1 MIKSIHSSSPFLTV
15 SGGNPGS
22 TYIGNFNGTGVG
34 NMRYN
39 PNSQNIEVYDGST
52 WIILSAHHA
61 TINLNDEVVSL
72 LEWARKKR
80 NEELEREQ
88 LAQTS
93 SVIKD
98 LIMQIK
104 DKEEQI
110 NMIQTLLNSSGH
122 IEIKTGHIE
131 IKNSMVP

>member
-1 MIKSIHSSSPFLTV
+1 MIKSLSTNGSFITV

-22 TYIGNFNGTGVG
+22 TYIGNYSNAPGVG

-39 PNSQNIEVYDGST
+39 PNNQNIEVFDGST

-61 TINLNDEVVSL
+61 NINLSDDAVSL

-80 NEELEREQ
+80 DEELEMER

-93 SVIKD
+93 PVIKD
-98 LIMQIK
+98 LITQIK

-110 NMIQTLLNSSGH
+110 KIVQTLLK
-122 IEIKTGHIE
+122 EEVK
-131 IKNSMVP
+131 V

>member
-1 MIKSIHSSSPFLTV
+1 MIKSIYSNSPFITV

-22 TYIGNFNGTGVG
+22 TYIGNYSNNAPGVG

-61 TINLNDEVVSL
+61 NINLSDETVSL
-72 LEWARKKR
+72 LQWAKKKMLEEAER
-80 NEELEREQ
+80 NE
-88 LAQTS
+88 LAKTNPA
-93 SVIKD
+93 IND
-98 LIMQIK
+98 LMKQIK

-110 NMIQTLLNSSGH
+110 YVVQALIKE
-122 IEIKTGHIE
+122 EIK
-131 IKNSMVP
+131 V

>member
-22 TYIGNFNGTGVG
+22 TYIGNYSTNAPGVG

-61 TINLNDEVVSL
+61 NINLSDEAVSL
-72 LEWARKKR
+72 LQWARKKR
-80 NEELEREQ
+80 DEELDVER
-88 LAQTS
+88 LAQTNP
-93 SVIKD
+93 VIKD
-98 LIMQIK
+98 LVNQIK

-110 NMIQTLLNSSGH
+110 RVVQTL
-122 IEIKTGHIE
+122 IKE
-131 IKNSMVP
+131 EVKV

>member
-39 PNSQNIEVYDGST
+39 PNSQNTEVYDGST

-61 TINLNDEVVSL
+61 TINLSDEAVGL
-72 LEWARKKR
+72 LQWARQKR
-80 NEELEREQ
+80 DEELEIEK
-88 LAQTS
+88 LVLTNS
-93 SVIKD
+93 TFKD
-98 LIMQIK
+98 LVMQIK
-104 DKEEQI
+104 DKQEQI
-110 NMIQTLLNSSGH
+110 KVVQTL
-122 IEIKTGHIE
+122 IKE
-131 IKNSMVP
+131 EVKV

>member
-1 MIKSIHSSSPFLTV
+1 MIKSIHSSNPFLTI

-61 TINLNDEVVSL
+61 TINLNDEAVSL

-80 NEELEREQ
+80 DEEIEMEK
-88 LAQTS
+88 LAQTNPA
-93 SVIKD
+93 IKD
-98 LIMQIK
+98 LVTQIK
-104 DKEEQI
+104 DKQEQI
-110 NMIQTLLNSSGH
+110 KVVQTL
-122 IEIKTGHIE
+122 IKEET
-131 IKNSMVP
+131 KV

>member
-1 MIKSIHSSSPFLTV
+1 MIKSIHSSSPFLTI

-22 TYIGNFNGTGVG
+22 TYIGNFNGAGVG

-52 WIILSAHHA
+52 WIILSSQHS
-61 TINLNDEVVSL
+61 TINLSDEAVTL
-72 LEWARKKR
+72 LQWARKKR
-80 NEELEREQ
+80 DEELNIEL
-88 LAQTS
+88 LAQTN

-98 LIMQIK
+98 LVNQIK

-110 NMIQTLLNSSGH
+110 KVVQTLLK
-122 IEIKTGHIE
+122 EEVK
-131 IKNSMVP
+131 V

>member
-22 TYIGNFNGTGVG
+22 TYIGNYSNAPGVG

-61 TINLNDEVVSL
+61 NVNLSDEAVSL
-72 LEWARKKR
+72 LQWARKKR
-80 NEELEREQ
+80 DEELEIER

-93 SVIKD
+93 PVIND
-98 LIMQIK
+98 LVNQIK

-110 NMIQTLLNSSGH
+110 RVVQTL
-122 IEIKTGHIE
+122 IKE
-131 IKNSMVP
+131 EVKV

>member
-22 TYIGNFNGTGVG
+22 TYIGNYSTNAPGVG

-52 WIILSAHHA
+52 WIILSAHH
-61 TINLNDEVVSL
+61 TNINLSDDAVSL

-80 NEELEREQ
+80 DEDLERER
-88 LAQTS
+88 LAQTNL
-93 SVIKD
+93 VIKD
-98 LIMQIK
+98 LVNQIK

-110 NMIQTLLNSSGH
+110 KVVQTLLK
-122 IEIKTGHIE
+122 EEVK
-131 IKNSMVP
+131 V

>member
-52 WIILSAHHA
+52 WVILSAHHSN
-61 TINLNDEVVSL
+61 INLTPEAVSL

-80 NEELEREQ
+80 DEELELER
-88 LAQTS
+88 LAETNS
-93 SVIKD
+93 IIKD
-98 LIMQIK
+98 LVTQIK
-104 DKEEQI
+104 EKEEQVRVV
-110 NMIQTLLNSSGH
+110 QTL
-122 IEIKTGHIE
+122 IKEET
-131 IKNSMVP
+131 KV

>member
-1 MIKSIHSSSPFLTV
+1 MIKSIHSSSPFITV

-22 TYIGNFNGTGVG
+22 TYIGSYSNNAPGVG

-61 TINLNDEVVSL
+61 NINLSDETVSL
-72 LEWARKKR
+72 LQWAKKKMLEEAER
-80 NEELEREQ
+80 NE
-88 LAQTS
+88 LAKTNPA
-93 SVIKD
+93 IND
-98 LIMQIK
+98 LMKQIK

-110 NMIQTLLNSSGH
+110 YVVQALIKE
-122 IEIKTGHIE
+122 EIK
-131 IKNSMVP
+131 V

>member
-52 WIILSAHHA
+52 WIIFSSQHS
-61 TINLNDEVVSL
+61 TINLSDEAVSL
-72 LEWARKKR
+72 LQWARKKR
-80 NEELEREQ
+80 DEEFEMEQ
-88 LAQTS
+88 LAKTNS
-93 SVIKD
+93 TIKD
-98 LIMQIK
+98 LVTQIK
-104 DKEEQI
+104 DKQEQI
-110 NMIQTLLNSSGH
+110 KVVQTL
-122 IEIKTGHIE
+122 IKE
-131 IKNSMVP
+131 EVKV

>member
-52 WIILSAHHA
+52 WVILSAHHS
-61 TINLNDEVVSL
+61 TINLTPEAVSL

-80 NEELEREQ
+80 DEELELER
-88 LAQTS
+88 LAETNS
-93 SVIKD
+93 TIKD
-98 LIMQIK
+98 LVTQIK
-104 DKEEQI
+104 EKEQQIRVVQTLIKEE
-110 NMIQTLLNSSGH
+110 T
-122 IEIKTGHIE
+122 K
-131 IKNSMVP
+131 V

>member
-22 TYIGNFNGTGVG
+22 TYIGNYSNAPGVG

-39 PNSQNIEVYDGST
+39 PSNQNIEVYDGST
-52 WIILSAHHA
+52 WIILSAHH
-61 TINLNDEVVSL
+61 TNINLSDEAVSL
-72 LEWARKKR
+72 LQWARQKR
-80 NEELEREQ
+80 DEELDLTR

-93 SVIKD
+93 PAIKD
-98 LIMQIK
+98 LVNQIK

-110 NMIQTLLNSSGH
+110 KMVITLIKSSGNDA
-122 IEIKTGHIE
+122 IKP
-131 IKNSMVP
+131 SMVP

>member
-1 MIKSIHSSSPFLTV
+1 MIKSIHSSNPFLTI

-61 TINLNDEVVSL
+61 TINLNDEAVSL

-80 NEELEREQ
+80 DEEIEMEK
-88 LAQTS
+88 LAQTNPA
-93 SVIKD
+93 IKD
-98 LIMQIK
+98 LVTQIK
-104 DKEEQI
+104 DKQEQI
-110 NMIQTLLNSSGH
+110 KVVQTLLK
-122 IEIKTGHIE
+122 EEVK
-131 IKNSMVP
+131 V

>member
-1 MIKSIHSSSPFLTV
+1 MIKSIHSNSPFITV

-22 TYIGNFNGTGVG
+22 TYIGNYSNAPGVG

-39 PNSQNIEVYDGST
+39 PSNQNIEVYDGST

-61 TINLNDEVVSL
+61 NINLSDEAVSL

-80 NEELEREQ
+80 NEELELER

-93 SVIKD
+93 PAIKD
-98 LIMQIK
+98 LVNQIK

-110 NMIQTLLNSSGH
+110 KVVQTLLKE
-122 IEIKTGHIE
+122 EIK
-131 IKNSMVP
+131 V

>member
-22 TYIGNFNGTGVG
+22 TYIGNYSNATGVG

-39 PNSQNIEVYDGST
+39 PNNQNIEVYDGST
-52 WIILSAHHA
+52 WIILSAHH
-61 TINLNDEVVSL
+61 TNINLSDEAVSL
-72 LEWARKKR
+72 LQWAKKKMLEEAER
-80 NEELEREQ
+80 NE
-88 LAQTS
+88 LAK
-93 SVIKD
+93 INPAIND
-98 LIMQIK
+98 LMKQIK

-110 NMIQTLLNSSGH
+110 KIVQTLLNSPSH
-122 IEIKTGHIE
+122 TE